1 MSIKPLIAAVGRDST
16 ESLDLS
22 SPATLEALLAMRPPG
37 GHGLPETSGGLPN
50 TGQADSTTPQSAAL
64 DEIRKFNPSAPG
76 LEARVLFIHSGT
88 PEGTLAKAWVQR
100 MLGSTQ
106 VMLAPLQENA
116 LQHVLHHQ
124 PQAVLIHFDPS
135 SVDMATR
142 LVAQLH
148 VSTPHLPRVAV
159 GHIKHSQCMLA
170 ALRCGVQDFLDIDGS
185 IQSAYK
191 TVRELLE
198 RASATPPDS
207 ASAPM
212 TVILS
217 ARAGLGSSLLTSHLA
232 WYLQSSLNGA
242 SALKHE
248 PGKDAGDEALECLL
262 IDLGNPKGDCPLY
275 LNTPGDFNFL
285 DAVGSLRRF
294 DRKLAS
300 TGLPRHSSGLRTLS
314 LPRQPGLLRDVS
326 YADVD
331 ALVLRLR
338 QYFHHVVADLG
349 AVSSTH
355 LAIRLALKASQIW
368 VVCDQSIASVVST
381 AELLRQLSELQIERE
396 RLQLIVSRHDEDLAL
411 SAQQIAEQLQLP
423 LLATIADRRKALS
436 QAVNQGQLLAPAQ
449 RREPYVQAVGKL
461 AQMLLD
467 QHHGTA
473 TPASSSPARGL
484 ARFIP
489 RIARS

>member
-1 MSIKPLIAAVGRDST
+1 MRSAAYDALTASSPPPACRAIAA
-16 ESLDLS
+16 
-22 SPATLEALLAMRPPG
+22 ALGPPC
-37 GHGLPETSGGLPN
+37 
-50 TGQADSTTPQSAAL
+50 
-64 DEIRKFNPSAPG
+64 
-76 LEARVLFIHSGT
+76 AR
-88 PEGTLAKAWVQR
+88 
-100 MLGSTQ
+100 
-106 VMLAPLQENA
+106 
-116 LQHVLHHQ
+116 
-124 PQAVLIHFDPS
+124 
-135 SVDMATR
+135 
-142 LVAQLH
+142 
-148 VSTPHLPRVAV
+148 
-159 GHIKHSQCMLA
+159 
-170 ALRCGVQDFLDIDGS
+170 S
-185 IQSAYK
+185 I
-191 TVRELLE
+191 
-198 RASATPPDS
+198 
-207 ASAPM
+207 
-212 TVILS
+212 
-217 ARAGLGSSLLTSHLA
+217 
-232 WYLQSSLNGA
+232 
-242 SALKHE
+242 
-248 PGKDAGDEALECLL
+248 
-262 IDLGNPKGDCPLY
+262 
-275 LNTPGDFNFL
+275 
-285 DAVGSLRRF
+285 
-294 DRKLAS
+294 
-300 TGLPRHSSGLRTLS
+300 
-314 LPRQPGLLRDVS
+314 PRQPGLLRDVS

-423 LLATIADRRKALS
+423 LRATIAARRKALS